1 VRYRAAQFLI
11 AALLIVSVGGHW
23 AFLQSVAWVTM
34 VIDYSKDAPLS
45 VAVEKT
51 FDGKHPCQLCKVV
64 KHGKETEQK
73 QDASKFKSKSDSW
86 LLARAVTF
94 ESPRAAHPQISFSEI
109 LFENRGESPPV
120 PPPRFA

>member
-1 VRYRAAQFLI
+1 MRYRAGHFLI
-11 AALLIVSVGGHW
+11 VLLLIVSVGGHW

-51 FDGKHPCQLCKVV
+51 FDGKHPCHLCKIV

-73 QDASKFKSKSDSW
+73 QDASKLKLKVDSW
-86 LLARAVTF
+86 LLERGVAF
-94 ESPRAAHPQISFSEI
+94 ESAPLAPQQISFAEI
-109 LFENRGESPPV
+109 LFNTRGETPPV

>member
-1 VRYRAAQFLI
+1 VRYRAGHFLI
-11 AALLIVSVGGHW
+11 VLLLIVSVGGHW

-34 VIDYSKDAPLS
+34 VIDYSKDAPLA

-51 FDGKHPCQLCKVV
+51 FDGKHPCHLCKIV

-73 QDASKFKSKSDSW
+73 QDASKLKLKVDSW
-86 LLARAVTF
+86 LLERGFAF
-94 ESPRAAHPQISFSEI
+94 ESALLAPQQVSFAEI
-109 LFENRGESPPV
+109 FFNTRGETPPV

>member
-1 VRYRAAQFLI
+1 VRNRAAQFLI
-11 AALLIVSVGGHW
+11 VLLLIVSVGGHW

-51 FDGKHPCQLCKVV
+51 FDGKHPCHLCKIV

-73 QDASKFKSKSDSW
+73 QDASKLKLKSDSW
-86 LLARAVTF
+86 LLARAFTF
-94 ESPRAAHPQISFSEI
+94 ESPRVPTQKIALAKIF
-109 LFENRGESPPV
+109 FDTRGETPPL
-120 PPPRFA
+120 PPPRVA